1 MHPKAL
7 TIETVNTSH
16 GLEYHIVDRDG
27 TIYVTTYDAAAAG
40 ICCDA
45 LNQRYP
51 VG

>member
-27 TIYVTTYDAAAAG
+27 TIYVTTYDTAAAG

-45 LNQRYP
+45 MNERYP

>member
-16 GLEYHIVDRDG
+16 GLEYHIVDHDG

-45 LNQRYP
+45 MNERYP

>member
-1 MHPKAL
+1 MQPKAL

-45 LNQRYP
+45 MNERYP